1 MSCAGAVNEIVD
13 ALRAVSLQNIDP
25 NDSSKLNENLKKL
38 IESAKTNAN
47 CYENINLIDIF
58 ESIIANKE
66 FDATVWEQTYRTIAE
81 ITRISGQRKC
91 FTNDLIIKHLIER
104 LATET
109 EQQCATATSLTTT
122 TATGSATTLSDTQLL
137 ATIQLCRAL
146 GNICY
151 NNEDARNIIVKL
163 NGVVT
168 IINLLDIKLDIN
180 NELDVSVIKFRN
192 GLLSN
197 YLLGENSLSE
207 HAMNANILEKIE
219 NILDNYTAGQVQQ
232 QNDEILLNLIQP
244 LSLISESVCDVHFS
258 PKLIEHL
265 AKILKISKD
274 PDVAEI
280 CLEILN
286 DQADNGKD
294 YTISL
299 QTPSAI
305 SHSASNHHCILCQMK
320 MFDCNWRKPAYV
332 KPFMVYLKR
341 IKHWQIL
348 KKLELL

>member
-1 MSCAGAVNEIVD
+1 M
-13 ALRAVSLQNIDP
+13 SLQNIDP
-25 NDSSKLNENLKKL
+25 IDSSELNENLKKL

-47 CYENINLIDIF
+47 YYENINLIDIF
-58 ESIIANKE
+58 ESIIANNE
-66 FDATVWEQTYRTIAE
+66 FDATVREQIYRTIAE

-91 FTNDLIIKHLIER
+91 FTNELIIKHIIER
-104 LATET
+104 LASET
-109 EQQCATATSLTTT
+109 EQCATA
-122 TATGSATTLSDTQLL
+122 AHSATATLSDTQLL

-207 HAMNANILEKIE
+207 HAMKANILEKIE
-219 NILDNYTAGQVQQ
+219 NILDNYMADQVEQQPQQQ
-232 QNDEILLNLIQP
+232 QNDEILLHLIQP
-244 LSLISESVCDVHFS
+244 LSLLSESVSDVHFA

-265 AKILKISKD
+265 AKFLKISKD

-294 YTISL
+294 IRFAN
-299 QTPSAI
+299 PSAI
-305 SHSASNHHCILCQMK
+305 SH
-320 MFDCNWRKPAYV
+320 
-332 KPFMVYLKR
+332 
-341 IKHWQIL
+341 
-348 KKLELL
+348 

>member
-1 MSCAGAVNEIVD
+1 MHRPLLDQTPLGNATFSSIIVFVSFAGAVNEVID

-25 NDSSKLNENLKKL
+25 NDSSKLNEILKKL

-47 CYENINLIDIF
+47 RYENINLIDIF

-66 FDATVWEQTYRTIAE
+66 FDATIREQIYRTIAE

-91 FTNDLIIKHLIER
+91 FTNELIIKHLIEG
-104 LATET
+104 LASET
-109 EQQCATATSLTTT
+109 EQCATVTTTLTT
-122 TATGSATTLSDTQLL
+122 TATNSATTLSDTQLL

-168 IINLLDIKLDIN
+168 IINLLDIQLDVN

-197 YLLGENSLSE
+197 YLLGENCLSE
-207 HAMNANILEKIE
+207 HAMKANILEKIE
-219 NILDNYTAGQVQQ
+219 NILDNYTGSQEQQ

-244 LSLISESVCDVHFS
+244 LSLISESVSDVHFS

-286 DQADNGKD
+286 DQADNGKN
-294 YTISL
+294 L
-299 QTPSAI
+299 F
-305 SHSASNHHCILCQMK
+305 L
-320 MFDCNWRKPAYV
+320 
-332 KPFMVYLKR
+332 
-341 IKHWQIL
+341 
-348 KKLELL
+348 

>member
-1 MSCAGAVNEIVD
+1 M
-13 ALRAVSLQNIDP
+13 SLQNIDS

-58 ESIIANKE
+58 ESIITNKE
-66 FDATVWEQTYRTIAE
+66 FDATVREQIYRTIAE

-91 FTNDLIIKHLIER
+91 FTNELIIKHLIER
-104 LATET
+104 LASET
-109 EQQCATATSLTTT
+109 DQSGTATSSTATTT
-122 TATGSATTLSDTQLL
+122 SATTLSDTQLL

-168 IINLLDIKLDIN
+168 IINLLDIKLDVN

-207 HAMNANILEKIE
+207 HAMKANILEKIE
-219 NILDNYTAGQVQQ
+219 NILDNYTAGQEQQ

-244 LSLISESVCDVHFS
+244 LSLISESVSDVHFS

-286 DQADNGKD
+286 DQADNGEE
-294 YTISL
+294 S
-299 QTPSAI
+299 
-305 SHSASNHHCILCQMK
+305 
-320 MFDCNWRKPAYV
+320 FCNTV
-332 KPFMVYLKR
+332 NR
-341 IKHWQIL
+341 IRPLIIAL
-348 KKLELL
+348 FYFR